1 MLCERITEPRR
12 LADRRYIAEPKLD
25 GQRAQLHVRDDA
37 AVAGLAPQHRMA
49 FRFSDI
55 RWRGVRPPKR
65 FGMRLKQLRNEKG
78 WSQATLARK
87 LGVTREYLA
96 RLEAGLHD
104 PPLST
109 VERLAK
115 ILRVSIT
122 KVVK

>member
-1 MLCERITEPRR
+1 MSPRT
-12 LADRRYIAEPKLD
+12 
-25 GQRAQLHVRDDA
+25 
-37 AVAGLAPQHRMA
+37 
-49 FRFSDI
+49 F
-55 RWRGVRPPKR
+55 GVRLKR
-65 FGMRLKQLRNEKG
+65 LRNEKG

-115 ILRVSIT
+115 ILGVRISKLVE
-122 KVVK
+122 

>member
-1 MLCERITEPRR
+1 
-12 LADRRYIAEPKLD
+12 
-25 GQRAQLHVRDDA
+25 
-37 AVAGLAPQHRMA
+37 
-49 FRFSDI
+49 
-55 RWRGVRPPKR
+55 
-65 FGMRLKQLRNEKG
+65 MRLKQLRNQTG

-115 ILRVSIT
+115 ILNVRISKLVE
-122 KVVK
+122 